1 MERINQAAREKALNS
16 LGIDELQRRLDRIE
30 HQKKLLDA
38 RREKARWEMAAKL
51 RGVPVRQVPATSR
64 YGIESEVSEAVS
76 KRQAVHEQELLA
88 ETPRGR
94 EILTLRQEKDN
105 LIDTVWLAT
114 SSKQVKDL
122 WQEVDDMLGG
132 EQTKLQREALAIEPA
147 EEDR

>member
-16 LGIDELQRRLDRIE
+16 LGIDELQRCLDRIE
-30 HQKKLLDA
+30 HQEKLLGA
-38 RREKARWEMAAKL
+38 RREKACREMAAKL
-51 RGVPVRQVPATSR
+51 RGVPVRQVPKTSR
-64 YGIESEVSEAVS
+64 YGIETEVSATVS

-132 EQTKLQREALAIEPA
+132 EQHDG
-147 EEDR
+147 EDAGRVVQESKSKA